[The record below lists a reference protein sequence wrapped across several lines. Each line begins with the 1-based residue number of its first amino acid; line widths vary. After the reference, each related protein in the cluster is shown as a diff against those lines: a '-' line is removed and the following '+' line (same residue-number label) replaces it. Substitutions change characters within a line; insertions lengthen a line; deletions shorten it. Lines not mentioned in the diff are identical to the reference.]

1 MTADVLI
8 PDTSQVEAPP
18 VLLPYQREWV
28 EDKSQLKVGE
38 KSRRIGLTWAE
49 AADDVLISAEE
60 GGQNCYYIGY
70 NQDMAV
76 EYIEACAM
84 WARAFNCAASSAQ
97 EGLWEEDQ
105 EDKYIKT
112 YTIRFPGSGK
122 RIVAVSSRPANLRGK
137 QGVVIIDEAAFHDQ
151 LEELLKA
158 AMALLIWGGQVR
170 IISTHDGDDNPFND
184 LVKEIRA
191 GKRDGSVF
199 RCSFMEAVE
208 QGLYRR
214 VCLRTGIE
222 WTEEGQAEWVKKV
235 YGFYGEDATEEL
247 DVIPRHGG
255 GAWLSMAMIESCMNP
270 DIPVVEWSP
279 PADDFVD
286 WDLGAAERE
295 TLYWCK
301 ERLDPLLKLLDPK
314 LRHAMGSDFGRT
326 GDLSVFWPVV
336 ELPDMTIH
344 TPFMVEL
351 RNAPFRTQKLIYD
364 YIADRLPRLSG
375 LALDARGNGQAL
387 AEYARQDYGAHM
399 VAEVMLSQAWYREHS
414 PRLKS
419 HFEDR
424 TFDIPRRNTIAD
436 DFRGMRIKNGV
447 AMPPEGRSGAGKS
460 QRHCDAAVAA
470 IMALYAIKVIC
481 GDIVAPIPVTAG
493 PGMTRQMMR
502 GY

>member
-122 RIVAVSSRPANLRGK
+122 RIVALSSRPANLRGK

-170 IISTHDGDDNPFND
+170 IISTHDGVDNPFNE
-184 LVKEIRA
+184 LINMIRS
-191 GKRDGSVF
+191 GKREGSVF
-199 RCSFMEAVE
+199 RCTFLEAVE

-222 WTEEGQAEWVKKV
+222 WTQEGQDAWVKKV
-235 YGFYGEDATEEL
+235 YGFYGDDAEEEL
-247 DVIPRHGG
+247 DVVPRHST
-255 GAWLSMAMIESCMNP
+255 GAYLSGTLIESRMAP
-270 DIPVVEWSP
+270 APVIRLHKKDTFAEMPEPSRRAVI
-279 PADDFVD
+279 DD
-286 WDLGAAERE
+286 
-295 TLYWCK
+295 WC
-301 ERLDPLLKLLDPK
+301 RDVLLPLLNDLDTSRQHV
-314 LRHAMGSDFGRT
+314 LGEDFGRS
-326 GDLSVFWPVV
+326 GDL
-336 ELPDMTIH
+336 TILAPGEIGMDLVRRV
-344 TPFMVEL
+344 PFIVEL
-351 RNAPFRTQKLIYD
+351 RNIPFAQQEQILWFI
-364 YIADRLPRLSG
+364 IDRLPRFKSAG
-375 LALDARGNGQAL
+375 LDSRGNGQQL
-387 AEYARQDYGAHM
+387 AENTADRYGRSKIHQ
-399 VAEVMLSQAWYREHS
+399 VMLSDKFYAEQFPPFKAA
-414 PRLKS
+414 
-419 HFEDR
+419 FEDAMVLVPQDS
-424 TFDIPRRNTIAD
+424 DIKDDLRAVQMIGGVPKIPKTTGQGKKGEKRHGDAAIALLLMWFAGIQD
-436 DFRGMRIKNGV
+436 TCVIESATAVPWQSTQMFRG
-447 AMPPEGRSGAGKS
+447 
-460 QRHCDAAVAA
+460 
-470 IMALYAIKVIC
+470 Y
-481 GDIVAPIPVTAG
+481 
-493 PGMTRQMMR
+493 
-502 GY
+502 